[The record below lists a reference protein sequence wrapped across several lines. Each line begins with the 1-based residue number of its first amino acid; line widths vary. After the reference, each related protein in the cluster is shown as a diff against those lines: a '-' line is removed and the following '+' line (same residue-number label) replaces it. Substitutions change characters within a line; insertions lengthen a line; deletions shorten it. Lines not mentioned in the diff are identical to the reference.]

1 MEHAAVPSVCFV
13 LLCDAHMIENERA
26 RCHLQ
31 AIDAKVKD
39 PKAQNAQDLH
49 DISSMFAARRI
60 PITESDADSIQHK
73 QR

>member
-1 MEHAAVPSVCFV
+1 MPSVRFV
-13 LLCDAHMIENERA
+13 LFCDIHMIENECA
-26 RCHLQ
+26 SCDLQ

-49 DISSMFAARRI
+49 DISSMFAARGI